1 MRDEQSTGSSEIAAL
16 AQRVETARGKLPLQH
31 DSALFEVMSEGEIAA
46 ERELAEWVRAQ
57 RRKQRRRAV
66 EEELAAEKRDRQSSA
81 NIRRADEAD
90 ARWHRRALAAR
101 RRVSSEDARLAQLY
115 KRAEWSSRAL
125 IAVVVLGMVW
135 AGVNVQHNLVPSGDM
150 SDPLYWLSYG
160 IEAMISIP
168 IITIMVAATTAA
180 RWGRELARGKVI
192 FFETA
197 LLGTTIALN
206 AGPHLASGAYGRAA
220 EYAIAPVMV
229 GVVIW
234 LHAWVS
240 ARYALLID
248 GAPVVD
254 HEPVRRVNAERDAR
268 IGMTLDMSTN
278 QWVLGRAEDDRFSP
292 TYGDASRGMPPAG
305 TRSDHDPGAAE
316 QLEHADLPASNGH
329 AVPSFSTN
337 TTDLPHVPAF
347 PRTVSE
353 HAHPTTN
360 GHAAHTFSDTTA
372 HQLPG
377 EPITTDN
384 VASSGHAGRTF
395 PRDLMHQSLGEP
407 MTTDNVGTNGHSGSP
422 LPGHLMHPL
431 PGEPA
436 TSIEDAANGRA
447 GQAFPDDISHR
458 TNGHSPRTSQ
468 PSEDARATANGLA
481 DRSFPR
487 DTAQQPSDEPAT
499 SDKNA
504 TNGYPGQSFSDSR
517 AAASRNTAQQI
528 SGHSHT
534 SQPTED
540 ASAVTNGH
548 AGRSF
553 PPDTAQQPSD
563 EPATSD
569 KNATNGHPG
578 QSFSDSRAAASGHT
592 AHQTN
597 GHSHTSQ
604 PTEDAHPTANG
615 HAARFV
621 PGEGRRLADEL
632 IAVESDQHT
641 SNDPVSQPFS
651 AANGHPLPITAHGT
665 QHDGASSTNGHAVQP
680 FPFDQ
685 PNGRTDRD
693 DVQAPPSMAFVV
705 DEASA
710 TPDAR
715 TARNGYN
722 GGDRAATNGHNGHER
737 TPTNGHNG
745 DQRAATNGH
754 NGADRAATNDH
765 NGDERTPTNGHSGD
779 QRAATNGHNGGD
791 RAATSD
797 HNGDERTAAN
807 GRTGEGR
814 ASVNGRWNNGV
825 SGDGAP
831 TNGNAANGRVL
842 STNGSAGPKNNTVQ
856 QFPLSEASRERQRT
870 EPTAAAD
877 TPLGDEPQEPHPGD
891 PIRKAAATIADTVA
905 QAISGDTGSRPA
917 TARGKSPAASAG
929 RISDAEIEQLVFDE
943 VLAPPGPRPRLE
955 PARPAEPVRVAAAT
969 RVVPEPP
976 PVAELDDEDLDDED
990 DEDILDEDNEIS
1002 AIAREI
1008 VRRRW
1013 SNLPVEQLAE
1023 ILVLADESWPTPGIA
1038 NEVGVSRAA
1047 VSRALEAAIK
1057 VRRP

>member
-66 EEELAAEKRDRQSSA
+66 EEELAAEKRDRQSAA

-206 AGPHLASGAYGRAA
+206 AGPHLTSGAYGRAA

-254 HEPVRRVNAERDAR
+254 HEPVRRVSTDRDAR
-268 IGMTLDMSTN
+268 IGMTLDMATN
-278 QWVLGRAEDDRFSP
+278 QWVLGHAENDRFSP
-292 TYGDASRGMPPAG
+292 TYGDTSLGMPTAA
-305 TRSDHDPGAAE
+305 TRSDHHPGAVAAE
-316 QLEHADLPASNGH
+316 RLEHADSPATNGH

-337 TTDLPHVPAF
+337 TTDLSQLPAF
-347 PRTVSE
+347 PRTASE
-353 HAHPTTN
+353 HAHPATN
-360 GHAAHTFSDTTA
+360 GHTVHTFSDTTVP
-372 HQLPG
+372 QLPG
-377 EPITTDN
+377 QPITTDN
-384 VASSGHAGRTF
+384 LTTNGHAGPPF
-395 PRDLMHQSLGEP
+395 PRDLIHQLAGEP
-407 MTTDNVGTNGHSGSP
+407 MTTGNVATNGQAGPP
-422 LPGHLMHPL
+422 LARDLVHQLAD
-431 PGEPA
+431 EPA
-436 TSIEDAANGRA
+436 TNAEAAANGRA
-447 GQAFPDDISHR
+447 GQSFSGDIAHR

-468 PSEDARATANGLA
+468 PSEDAH
-481 DRSFPR
+481 
-487 DTAQQPSDEPAT
+487 PA
-499 SDKNA
+499 
-504 TNGYPGQSFSDSR
+504 
-517 AAASRNTAQQI
+517 
-528 SGHSHT
+528 
-534 SQPTED
+534 
-540 ASAVTNGH
+540 TNGH

-553 PPDTAQQPSD
+553 PRDTAQPLPD
-563 EPATSD
+563 GPTTSD
-569 KNATNGHPG
+569 KIATNGHAGQSFSDSAAHQINGHSHTNQPTEAARPTTNGHAG

-592 AHQTN
+592 AHQIN
-597 GHSHTSQ
+597 GHSPHTSQ
-604 PTEDAHPTANG
+604 PSEDAHSPTNG

-632 IAVESDQHT
+632 IAVESDQRT
-641 SNDPVSQPFS
+641 TNDPVAQPFS
-651 AANGHPLPITAHGT
+651 AANGRPVPMAAHGT
-665 QHDGASSTNGHAVQP
+665 QHDDGASSTNGHAVQS
-680 FPFDQ
+680 FPLDQ
-685 PNGRTDRD
+685 PNGRADMD
-693 DVQAPPSMAFVV
+693 SVQTPLSMAFVV

-715 TARNGYN
+715 TTRNGDD
-722 GGDRAATNGHNGHER
+722 GAVSAATNSH
-737 TPTNGHNG
+737 TG
-745 DQRAATNGH
+745 DERAATNGH
-754 NGADRAATNDH
+754 NGAGRITTNGHPGYERTTTNDHTGHEHVTANGHDGAGRITTNGHNGAERTATNGRSGDERITTNAHDEDDRAATNDH
-765 NGDERTPTNGHSGD
+765 TGDERSTTNGHAGVG
-779 QRAATNGHNGGD
+779 RAA
-791 RAATSD
+791 
-797 HNGDERTAAN
+797 
-807 GRTGEGR
+807 
-814 ASVNGRWNNGV
+814 VNSRWNNGG

-831 TNGNAANGRVL
+831 NNGNAANGRAL
-842 STNGSAGPKNNTVQ
+842 STNGHAGPKSNAVQ
-856 QFPLSEASRERQRT
+856 QFPLSEAPRERQRT

-877 TPLGDEPQEPHPGD
+877 APLGDEPEEPHPGD

-917 TARGKSPAASAG
+917 GSRGKSPAASAG
-929 RISDAEIEQLVFDE
+929 RISDAEIEQLVFEE
-943 VLAPPGPRPRLE
+943 VLAPPGPRPHLE

-969 RVVPEPP
+969 RVVAEPP

-990 DEDILDEDNEIS
+990 DEDTLDEDNEIS

-1057 VRRP
+1057 VRRPYAISG